1 MQDFS
6 GEIRF
11 RTARSGG
18 KGGQNVNKVE
28 TMVEGLLSIA
38 DSRLL
43 EPSEKQVL
51 LEKLASRIS
60 RDGWLHV
67 RSQAARTQLDNKMRV
82 IHKINTLIHEALEP
96 VTPRRATRP
105 SRAAKQNRLREK
117 KYLSEKK
124 QNRKKNWD

>member
-96 VTPRRATRP
+96 VNPRRATRP

>member
-28 TMVEGLLSIA
+28 TMVEGLLSID

-43 EPSEKQVL
+43 DAAQKQ
-51 LEKLASRIS
+51 LATERLAPRITKE
-60 RDGWLHV
+60 GLLHV
-67 RSQAARTQLDNKMRV
+67 RSQSARTQLDNKMLV
-82 IHKINTLIHEALEP
+82 IRRINMLISAALEP
-96 VTPRRATRP
+96 RVPRKATRP
-105 SRAAKQNRLREK
+105 SAPARQKRLREK

-124 QNRKKNWD
+124 ENRKKNWE